1 MRSNWYRL
9 PHCDA
14 RRRGVEYGYHIKP
27 AAALRVPEIGEG
39 LGVAL
44 TPRYR
49 VGRWF
54 ESTAAHHGLIS
65 KMRIAQCW

>member
-27 AAALRVPEIGEG
+27 AAVLRVPEIGEG
-39 LGVAL
+39 LGAAL

-49 VGRWF
+49 GGRWF
-54 ESTAAHHGLIS
+54 ESTAAHHESDL
-65 KMRIAQCW
+65 QQTT